1 MNTDNRR
8 IAKNTIIVYINIVV
22 NTVVGLFT
30 SRLVLQALG
39 ISDLGL
45 YNVVGGV
52 VAFCTFIL
60 SSLSVTTARFIN
72 FEMGKQDG
80 DINKVFN
87 VCNTLHITLAILIL
101 LISEVIGV
109 WYIGNVLNVDP
120 GKQGDAMFV
129 FQVSII
135 VSCIGVTNTPFVSLF
150 NSHENFL
157 FSAIVNIGLLL
168 LQLILVVLLLYY
180 DGNKLRVYALM
191 MSISTLISFVVYHYF
206 CHRYW
211 PDIIKWKF
219 VRDKGLYRQA
229 LTFNNYNLLST
240 AAIMGRSQGAAML
253 INYFFNT
260 AVNGAFAISRS
271 VEKFVLMLSA
281 NYDKAAAPQIM
292 QNYSSGNYA
301 RMEEIACNVGRYT
314 VLIMLMLV
322 FPLYSEMEFVLKL
335 WLGQVPEGAVEF
347 CKATLIV
354 SFVSVSGAGI
364 TTISDCDKIKPFK
377 IVFSSMLLA
386 CLPLGFFLFKIGMQ
400 PHLLLIMF
408 AAMDAIWRCVHLFM
422 VHRLFHFNSL
432 HYVKESYFP
441 ALKIGVILVV
451 FIFLSS
457 LVNADSDWW
466 HFTRVVLI
474 FMVSALLVF
483 VIGLKQSER
492 MDLKGFVDKKI
503 KEITY
508 KKS

>member
-292 QNYSSGNYA
+292 QNYSSGNRFFRLGFGSRHYHYFGLRQDQA
-301 RMEEIACNVGRYT
+301 FQDCFQFHVAGLPPTRILLVQDWHATASAVDHVCCDGRYLAMCSSVYGSPAIPFQFFT
-314 VLIMLMLV
+314 L
-322 FPLYSEMEFVLKL
+322 
-335 WLGQVPEGAVEF
+335 
-347 CKATLIV
+347 CKGIL
-354 SFVSVSGAGI
+354 FSGI
-364 TTISDCDKIKPFK
+364 ENRSY
-377 IVFSSMLLA
+377 
-386 CLPLGFFLFKIGMQ
+386 IG
-400 PHLLLIMF
+400 
-408 AAMDAIWRCVHLFM
+408 C
-422 VHRLFHFNSL
+422 FHFF
-432 HYVKESYFP
+432 EFP
-441 ALKIGVILVV
+441 CKCG
-451 FIFLSS
+451 
-457 LVNADSDWW
+457 
-466 HFTRVVLI
+466 
-474 FMVSALLVF
+474 
-483 VIGLKQSER
+483 
-492 MDLKGFVDKKI
+492 
-503 KEITY
+503 
-508 KKS
+508 